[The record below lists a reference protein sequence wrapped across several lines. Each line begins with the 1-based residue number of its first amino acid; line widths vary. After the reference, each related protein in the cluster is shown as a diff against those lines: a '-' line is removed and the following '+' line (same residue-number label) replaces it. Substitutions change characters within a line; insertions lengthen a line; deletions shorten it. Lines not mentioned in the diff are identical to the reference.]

1 MNPDPVTAAPRG
13 PRLAVVGRRLVYAVM
28 VGNLVLALLY
38 YRDLVHPVL
47 AGLLYWGS
55 GAALVITIRRVE
67 TATHPEQ
74 RGWWTWLPLLLG
86 AVGLLSWLRHLD
98 REH

>member
-1 MNPDPVTAAPRG
+1 MNRDTVTTAPDG
-13 PRLAVVGRRLVYAVM
+13 QRLAALGRRLVYAVA
-28 VGNLVLALLY
+28 VGNLILALLY

-47 AGLLYWGS
+47 AGLVYWGS
-55 GAALVITIRRVE
+55 GAALVAIIRRVE
-67 TATHPEQ
+67 TATHPAQ

-86 AVGLLSWLRHLD
+86 AFGLLGWLRHLD